1 MTHDQQEP
9 GSSPTDSTSQRQPRS
24 TPAPAAQHQPMPPG
38 MQHVGTYPTTS
49 DQESEKSFVLTWL
62 FAWFLGFFGVD
73 RFYLGK
79 VGTGILKLLT
89 LAGFG
94 IWWLVD
100 VVVVLT
106 GKTTDKTRRPLSG
119 YRQHR
124 TMAFAVTAGFL
135 AVGIVA
141 SSIVGSS
148 SADVTTPPT
157 AEEQPANEAPPEEE
171 PAAEEEPAVEEA
183 VAEEPPP
190 EPLEENVDTASW
202 ADDKYGAFE
211 EVNEDGSGDSIISIP
226 PAASAGLVIASNNGT
241 SNFVI
246 DVLDESNQSTG
257 DLLVNEIGSYEGT
270 TAFGINA
277 FSEASALQVTSDGDW
292 TITLA
297 PISAAPDLEAT
308 GSGDAA
314 FLYTGSAAQLTATHH
329 GDSNFIVYED
339 ADSFSM
345 GLLINEIGTYE
356 GTVPLSEGPSL
367 ITVNAEGTWTLTT
380 G

>member
-1 MTHDQQEP
+1 
-9 GSSPTDSTSQRQPRS
+9 
-24 TPAPAAQHQPMPPG
+24 
-38 MQHVGTYPTTS
+38 MQHVGTYPPKS

-62 FAWFLGFFGVD
+62 FAWFFGFFGVD

-79 VGTGILKLLT
+79 VGTGILKLIT

-100 VVVVLT
+100 VVVVLA

-135 AVGIVA
+135 VVGIIGG
-141 SSIVGSS
+141 SIAGSNG
-148 SADVTTPPT
+148 ADVSTPPV
-157 AEEQPANEAPPEEE
+157 AEEQPANDAPP
-171 PAAEEEPAVEEA
+171 EEEPAVEEA
-183 VAEEPPP
+183 VAEESAP
-190 EPLEENVDTASW
+190 EPMEESVDAASW
-202 ADDKYGAFE
+202 ADDKYGTFE
-211 EVNEDGSGDSIISIP
+211 EINESGSGDSIISIP
-226 PAASAGLVIASNNGT
+226 AEASAGLVIANNTG
-241 SNFVI
+241 SGNFVI

-257 DLLVNEIGSYEGT
+257 DLLVNEIGSYEGA

-277 FSEASALQVTSDGDW
+277 FSEASTLQVTSDGDW
-292 TITLA
+292 TIDIA
-297 PISAAPDLEAT
+297 PISAAPELESAGT
-308 GSGDAA
+308 GDNA
-314 FLYTGSAAQLTATHH
+314 FLYAGTAAQLRATHA
-329 GDSNFIVYED
+329 GDSNFVVQED

-367 ITVNAEGTWTLTT
+367 ITVNADGEWSLITK
-380 G
+380 

>member
-1 MTHDQQEP
+1 MRHDQQEP
-9 GSSPTDSTSQRQPRS
+9 GSSPTDSTGHRQSRS
-24 TPAPAAQHQPMPPG
+24 TPAPHVQHQPMPPG
-38 MQHVGTYPTTS
+38 MQHVGTYPPKS

-62 FAWFLGFFGVD
+62 FAWFFGFFGVD

-79 VGTGILKLLT
+79 VGTGILKLIT

-100 VVVVLT
+100 VVVVLA

-135 AVGIVA
+135 VVGIIGG
-141 SSIVGSS
+141 SIAGSNG
-148 SADVTTPPT
+148 ADVSTPPV
-157 AEEQPANEAPPEEE
+157 AEEQPANDAPP
-171 PAAEEEPAVEEA
+171 EEEPAVEEA
-183 VAEEPPP
+183 VAEESAP
-190 EPLEENVDTASW
+190 EPMEESVDAASW
-202 ADDKYGAFE
+202 ADDKYGTFE
-211 EVNEDGSGDSIISIP
+211 EINESGSGDSIISIP
-226 PAASAGLVIASNNGT
+226 AEASAGLVIANNTG
-241 SNFVI
+241 SGNFVI

-257 DLLVNEIGSYEGT
+257 DLLVNEIGSYEGA

-277 FSEASALQVTSDGDW
+277 FSEASTLQVTSDGDW
-292 TITLA
+292 TIDIA
-297 PISAAPDLEAT
+297 PISAAPELESAGT
-308 GSGDAA
+308 GDNA
-314 FLYTGSAAQLTATHH
+314 FLYAGTAAQLRATHA
-329 GDSNFIVYED
+329 GDSNFVVQED

-367 ITVNAEGTWTLTT
+367 ITVNADGEWSLITK
-380 G
+380 